1 MSQQQ
6 SGRIALIT
14 GANKGIGF
22 ETAHQLGMQGIT
34 VLVGS
39 RSQEQGE
46 QAASALRAKGVN
58 ARALV
63 IDVTNRHTIDAAVE
77 EVTRLFGKLDIL
89 VNNAGISLEPVPPS
103 QSQMENLRKIFETNF
118 FGAFAVTQA
127 FLPLIQKA
135 EAGRIVNVSSGLGSL
150 TTLSNSA
157 RVEYRVNVLGYSASK
172 AALNALTVTLA
183 KELRTTPVKVNSADP
198 GPTATDLN
206 NFRGSKTPEQ
216 AATVIV
222 RLATL
227 PPEGATG
234 KFFEQ
239 DGELPW

>member
-1 MSQQQ
+1 MSQQKSEQ
-6 SGRIALIT
+6 VALVT

-22 ETAHQLGMQGIT
+22 ETARQLGEQGIT

-39 RSQEQGE
+39 RSQHQGE
-46 QAASALRAKGVN
+46 QAASTLQAKDIK
-58 ARALV
+58 ARALI
-63 IDVTNRHTIDAAVE
+63 IDVTNQHTIESAVV
-77 EVTRLFGKLDIL
+77 EVTHLFGKLDIL
-89 VNNAGISLEPVPPS
+89 VNNAGISLGPISPS
-103 QSQMENLRKIFETNF
+103 QTQMESLRKIFETNF
-118 FGAFAVTQA
+118 FGAFAVTKA
-127 FLPLIQKA
+127 FLPLIQQA

-150 TTLSNSA
+150 TSVSDPD
-157 RVEYRVNVLGYSASK
+157 RVEYAVNVLGYTASK

-198 GPTATDLN
+198 GATATDLN
-206 NFRGSKTPEQ
+206 NFRGRQTPEQ
-216 AATVIV
+216 AAAVIV